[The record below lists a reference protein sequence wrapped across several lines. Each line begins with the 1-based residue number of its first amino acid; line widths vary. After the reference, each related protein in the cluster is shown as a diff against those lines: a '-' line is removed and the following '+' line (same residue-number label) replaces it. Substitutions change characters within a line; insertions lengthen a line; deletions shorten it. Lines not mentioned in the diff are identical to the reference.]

1 MAATFFA
8 IWLELSAIFLDDDRL
23 FMDNLLLNLTHEQ
36 QQQAV
41 EKIQQLMQQ
50 GVSSG
55 EAIAI
60 VAQELRHTY
69 SKNLEN

>member
-1 MAATFFA
+1 M
-8 IWLELSAIFLDDDRL
+8 LDQSLLS
-23 FMDNLLLNLTHEQ
+23 LTHEQ

-41 EKIQQLMQQ
+41 EKIQQLMEQ

-60 VAQELRHTY
+60 IAKELRESY
-69 SKNLEN
+69 QNNEKIELE

>member
-8 IWLELSAIFLDDDRL
+8 IWLELSAIFLDDYRL

-69 SKNLEN
+69 SKNSEN

>member
-69 SKNLEN
+69 NKNSEN

>member
-1 MAATFFA
+1 M
-8 IWLELSAIFLDDDRL
+8 LDT
-23 FMDNLLLNLTHEQ
+23 LNLTHEQ

-55 EAIAI
+55 EAIRL
-60 VAQELRHTY
+60 VAEQLRQQA
-69 SKNLEN
+69 KLDQDKQNV

>member
-69 SKNLEN
+69 SKNSEN

>member
-1 MAATFFA
+1 
-8 IWLELSAIFLDDDRL
+8 
-23 FMDNLLLNLTHEQ
+23 MDNLLLSLNHEQ

-41 EKIQQLMQQ
+41 EQIQQLMQQ

-60 VAQELRHTY
+60 VAQQLREAYQPH
-69 SKNLEN
+69 LEITK